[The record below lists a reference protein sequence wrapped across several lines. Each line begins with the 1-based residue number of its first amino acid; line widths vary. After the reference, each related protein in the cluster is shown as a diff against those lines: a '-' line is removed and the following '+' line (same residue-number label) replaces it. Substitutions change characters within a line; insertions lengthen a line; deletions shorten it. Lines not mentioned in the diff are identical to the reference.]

1 MQKMYALSP
10 SHDRH
15 HQLPYIKA
23 RYQRVL
29 LHSLSS
35 LLDFEKLKK
44 MAFTLEAR
52 KLIVERMDKQFAS
65 DLDARRKSN
74 IVRKKATGKINH

>member
-1 MQKMYALSP
+1 
-10 SHDRH
+10 
-15 HQLPYIKA
+15 
-23 RYQRVL
+23 
-29 LHSLSS
+29 
-35 LLDFEKLKK
+35 

-74 IVRKKATGKINH
+74 IVRKKATGKTSQLWFLRKPKTKL